1 MNENTGVS
9 INFQSPNISTVV
21 YAVQNDRSAR
31 HIVAQLRDGSSP
43 WTPPYGAAAIIRYLK
58 PDGTGGFYDTDD
70 NNHSAVTITGSVAD
84 LTLVEQTL
92 TVPGDV
98 YMQLNFY
105 ATDGTR
111 LTTFAWILR
120 VQPSVLSDASIV
132 SSDYFNA
139 LTEKITEGAAVAAQL
154 TFPVPVENGGTGS
167 ANAAGARTN
176 LGLGAVSVENVLPI
190 AKGGTG
196 ATDAATALANLAA
209 YDLGRGTNI
218 PNNSDLNNYK
228 TIGVYYV
235 LSGSE
240 AATISNSPVSNGGF
254 KLVVQHA
261 GITASTAPRL
271 FHWLLEQSTNN
282 WYVRYYNG
290 SSWGS
295 WARILN
301 TRDLPIV
308 ITGTATTSSAG
319 TASFEQTYNS
329 DTYMCLS
336 VVATGAVSGRLLLP
350 YKYGDAA
357 GGRWGFKAVLS
368 GTMAALANEE
378 IAYAAIMY
386 KYA

>member
-9 INFQSPNISTVV
+9 LNFQSPNISTVV

-70 NNHSAVTITGSVAD
+70 NNNSAVTITGSVAD

>member
-1 MNENTGVS
+1 MTESTAVS
-9 INFQSPNISTVV
+9 LNLQSPNISTVV

-70 NNHSAVTITGSVAD
+70 NNNSAVTITGSVAD

-120 VQPSVLSDASIV
+120 VQPSVVADASIV

-176 LGLGAVSVENVLPI
+176 LGLGAVATEDITPV

-196 ATDAATALANLAA
+196 ANNAATARTNLGAGDER
-209 YDLGRGTNI
+209 YDPL
-218 PNNSDLNNYK
+218 
-228 TIGVYYV
+228 
-235 LSGSE
+235 
-240 AATISNSPVSNGGF
+240 
-254 KLVVQHA
+254 
-261 GITASTAPRL
+261 
-271 FHWLLEQSTNN
+271 
-282 WYVRYYNG
+282 YVRDI
-290 SSWGS
+290 SSGKTFTFS
-295 WARILN
+295 
-301 TRDLPIV
+301 
-308 ITGTATTSSAG
+308 G
-319 TASFEQTYNS
+319 TASFLLVLNGTSTARQGMYIILGRNNDSTIITTVMAAS
-329 DTYMCLS
+329 AVTL
-336 VVATGAVSGRLLLP
+336 TGSTGQLAVSSGSECFATIIPLT
-350 YKYGDAA
+350 DAA
-357 GGRWGFKAVLS
+357 LGRI
-368 GTMAALANEE
+368 T
-378 IAYAAIMY
+378 IT
-386 KYA
+386 

>member
-1 MNENTGVS
+1 MTESTAVS
-9 INFQSPNISTVV
+9 LNLQSPNISTVV

-70 NNHSAVTITGSVAD
+70 NNNSAVTITGSVAD

-120 VQPSVLSDASIV
+120 VQPSVLADASIV

-176 LGLGAVSVENVLPI
+176 LGLGAVATEDVTPV

-196 ATDAATALANLAA
+196 ANNAETARENLGAGDARYDALYVGDISSGKTLTFSGTSSFLLVLNGTNTAKQGM
-209 YDLGRGTNI
+209 YIILGR
-218 PNNSDLNNYK
+218 NNGSTIITTVIAASTVTLTGSTGQLAVSSD
-228 TIGVYYV
+228 
-235 LSGSE
+235 SE
-240 AATISNSPVSNGGF
+240 CFATIIP
-254 KLVVQHA
+254 L
-261 GITASTAPRL
+261 T
-271 FHWLLEQSTNN
+271 
-282 WYVRYYNG
+282 
-290 SSWGS
+290 
-295 WARILN
+295 
-301 TRDLPIV
+301 D
-308 ITGTATTSSAG
+308 TTSRRI
-319 TASFEQTYNS
+319 TIT
-329 DTYMCLS
+329 
-336 VVATGAVSGRLLLP
+336 
-350 YKYGDAA
+350 
-357 GGRWGFKAVLS
+357 
-368 GTMAALANEE
+368 
-378 IAYAAIMY
+378 
-386 KYA
+386 